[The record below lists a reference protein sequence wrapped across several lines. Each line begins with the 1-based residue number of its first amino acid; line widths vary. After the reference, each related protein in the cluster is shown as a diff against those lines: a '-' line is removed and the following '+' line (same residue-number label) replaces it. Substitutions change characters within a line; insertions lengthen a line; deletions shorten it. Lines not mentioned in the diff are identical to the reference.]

1 MYANIG
7 KSILVRSDKVLAILD
22 LKTISREQTIK
33 QFLEKLRI
41 EKYKE
46 ISQKGQKSLILV
58 QRQDNKIGG
67 YISNISSITLAKRLK
82 IDVI

>member
-1 MYANIG
+1 MYENIG

-82 IDVI
+82 IA